1 MLESLKDEVRS
12 LQALVTALNRL
23 DQPLDE
29 SIQRELAASVKQF
42 RLILRKY
49 APLEKYY
56 HEALDQLFEA
66 NTHQSEERF
75 INSPV
80 QVKHSIL
87 ELESLGKELW
97 QGMDAQQYVDQERDS
112 WNG

>member
-1 MLESLKDEVRS
+1 MLENLKDEARS

-42 RLILRKY
+42 RLIFRKY

-56 HEALDQLFEA
+56 HEALDQLFA
-66 NTHQSEERF
+66 GDPNKSTERF
-75 INSPV
+75 ISSPV

-87 ELESLGKELW
+87 ELEGLDKELW

>member
-1 MLESLKDEVRS
+1 MLDSLKDEVLS
-12 LQALVTALNRL
+12 LQALVTALKQF

-42 RLILRKY
+42 RRILRKY

-56 HEALDQLFEA
+56 HEALDKLSKADE
-66 NTHQSEERF
+66 HQPEGRF

-80 QVKHSIL
+80 QVKRSIL
-87 ELESLGKELW
+87 ELEGLGKELW